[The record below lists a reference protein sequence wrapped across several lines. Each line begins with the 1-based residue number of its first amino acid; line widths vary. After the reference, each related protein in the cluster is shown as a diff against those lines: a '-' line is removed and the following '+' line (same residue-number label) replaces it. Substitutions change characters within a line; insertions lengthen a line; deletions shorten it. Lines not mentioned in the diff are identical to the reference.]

1 MKRQRSVVSKPRQQP
16 EQASNADE
24 LLGQLAWSERDLD
37 RLGLLSRKTRWRLR
51 RDGRFPEPREV
62 GGRKLYDADEIRAWW
77 ANPNAWAERHG

>member
-1 MKRQRSVVSKPRQQP
+1 MAGGGQP

-37 RLGLLSRKTRWRLR
+37 RLGFASRKTRWRWR

-62 GGRKLYDADEIRAWW
+62 GGRKLYDATEIRAWW